1 MPSPAEEVRQ
11 ALRKLAPARELAQEI
26 LRMEAAAQA
35 LIAAGDKLV
44 ALEHR
49 RLTLEDQV
57 STFEVRLQTQTEALA
72 REREERVGAITE
84 EVRVVQAD
92 AALIRDRVA
101 EETRGFIAARETDR
115 REVQASLATCQR
127 ELAKTREDLKQ
138 AVADS
143 QRQAAEEHRARTE
156 RRALAEA
163 EAVALTTQIADLRK
177 NYREILER
185 VNQLAGR

>member
-156 RRALAEA
+156 RRALAKA

-177 NYREILER
+177 NYREILDR

>member
-163 EAVALTTQIADLRK
+163 EATALTAQIADLRK

>member
-163 EAVALTTQIADLRK
+163 EATALTAQIADLRK
-177 NYREILER
+177 NYREILDR